1 MSSADGERVSTTMRL
16 IEITYNRTVESTADD
31 STSATS
37 SSTAGVQ
44 AVVVGMTLN
53 HGQLASMRLIIMAV
67 AVSMI
72 LFGNALTMWAVLT
85 TDRLRVKTYALTTS
99 LAASDFLVGL
109 VYVNYVAHEMLTS
122 TTCGLATYKSAVRP
136 IERLFLYVSL
146 IHIPAIAF
154 DRFVAIL
161 HPLHYEN
168 RMTPA
173 TIGRII
179 AVLWFIA
186 AAASLPSYV
195 GFATS
200 VVRPQSC
207 IVTLWPMFETVVEF
221 RCTSSACPLSCSCT
235 RKSGRLQCATGRRT
249 TSSSSSTSSST
260 STSTRCPPSR
270 GQCDSPQPPHRQT
283 NATPVVSAEAS

>member
-16 IEITYNRTVESTADD
+16 IEITSNRTVESTADD

-44 AVVVGMTLN
+44 AIVVGMTLN
-53 HGQLASMRLIIMAV
+53 HGQLASVRLIIMAV

-122 TTCGLATYKSAVRP
+122 TTCGWATYKSAVRP
-136 IERLFLYVSL
+136 VERLFLYASFV
-146 IHIPAIAF
+146 HIPAIAF

-179 AVLWFIA
+179 AVLWLIA

-207 IVTLWPMFETVVEF
+207 IVTLWPMFETVVELSLYF
-221 RCTSSACPLSCSCT
+221 IGSSIVLFVYTKIWSTAMRHETSARS
-235 RKSGRLQCATGRRT
+235 SGR
-249 TSSSSSTSSST
+249 SSRS
-260 STSTRCPPSR
+260 STRCPPTR